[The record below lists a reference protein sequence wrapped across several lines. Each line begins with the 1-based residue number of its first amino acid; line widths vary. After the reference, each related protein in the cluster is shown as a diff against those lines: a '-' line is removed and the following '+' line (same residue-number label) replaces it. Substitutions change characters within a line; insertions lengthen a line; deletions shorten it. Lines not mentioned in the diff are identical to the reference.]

1 MGICCFV
8 AALEVVFAD
17 GRVLRT
23 GTRTVEGVSGYDLT
37 RLFVGSEGTLGWSPR
52 SRSRLVPAPDPAA
65 TVVVSFADPAAAG
78 TTSIQRE
85 LRWTFDPRAVL
96 NPGVVL

>member
-37 RLFVGSEGTLGWSPR
+37 RLFVGSERTLGWSPR

-65 TVVVSFADPAAAG
+65 AG

-85 LRWTFDPRAVL
+85 LCWTFDPRAVL